1 MDALRILL
9 VDDHVLFRRGL
20 RSLLNA
26 QPDFEVV
33 GEAANGAEA
42 LPLCRE
48 LMPDLIL
55 MDIEMPGMN
64 GLETTRRILA
74 EFPYLHIVMLTV
86 SDDDQDLFE
95 AVKSGAYGY
104 LLKKL
109 EPESLFEMLRGVS
122 RGEAP
127 LSRLM
132 ARRIMKEFAAQ
143 STPPRKS
150 GSSPQLLTPREQ
162 EVLRLVTAGKSNA
175 DIARELHITVSTV
188 KNHMRNILAK
198 LHLKNR
204 VQAAAYAVR
213 EGVASPEY

>member
-9 VDDHVLFRRGL
+9 VDDHILFRRGL
-20 RSLLNA
+20 SSLLST

-33 GEAANGAEA
+33 GEAADGVEA

-55 MDIEMPGMN
+55 MDIEMPRMN

-74 EFPYLHIVMLTV
+74 EFPYLRIVMLTV
-86 SDDDQDLFE
+86 SDDDQVLFE

-127 LSRLM
+127 VSRLM

-143 STPPRKS
+143 SAPRMEP
-150 GSSPQLLTPREQ
+150 GPSPQVLTPREQ
-162 EVLRLVTAGKSNA
+162 DVLRLVTAGMSNA
-175 DIARELHITVSTV
+175 EIARELHITVSTV

-198 LHLKNR
+198 LHLENR

-213 EGVASPEY
+213 EGLAPP